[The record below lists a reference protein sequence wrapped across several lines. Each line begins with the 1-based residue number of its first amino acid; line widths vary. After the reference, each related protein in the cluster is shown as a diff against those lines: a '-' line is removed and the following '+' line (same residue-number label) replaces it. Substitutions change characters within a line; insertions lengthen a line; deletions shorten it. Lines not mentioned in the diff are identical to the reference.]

1 MPDILMRYPGGL
13 AKALTLSYDDGVDT
27 DITLMDILDKHGIR
41 CTFNINSGL
50 FSAEGTVFPPEKYH
64 RRMTA
69 RQAVEAYSGRPHEVA
84 VHAAT
89 HPFLDKIPLSMA
101 TWEVIADRRNLEE
114 LFGGTVRGMA
124 YPYGAYSDEV
134 VDALRCCG
142 IAYSR
147 TTKSTEGFSIP
158 TDWLRLPATCHHN
171 NPRLDELCDSFLEK
185 KVQHGAI
192 LFYLWGHSYE
202 FERDNNWE
210 VIERFA
216 EKMGGKEDIWYA
228 TNIEIYDYIQDYNR
242 LQVSVDGSYVYNPT
256 ARELFFAYGKSK
268 TVYSVK
274 PGESIK
280 I

>member
-27 DITLMDILDKHGIR
+27 DIPFMDILDKHGIR

-50 FSAEGTVFPPEKYH
+50 FSEEGTVFPPEKYH

-84 VHAAT
+84 VHAVT
-89 HPFLDKIPLSMA
+89 HPFLDKIPLAVA
-101 TWEVIADRRNLEE
+101 TWEVIADRRNLEA
-114 LFGGTVRGMA
+114 LFGGTIRGMA
-124 YPYGAYSDEV
+124 YPYGTYSDDV

-147 TTKSTEGFSIP
+147 TTKSTYSFAIP
-158 TDWLRLPATCHHN
+158 TDWLRLHPLCHHN
-171 NPRLDELCDSFLEK
+171 DSRLDELCDSFLEK
-185 KVQHGAI
+185 MVQNGAI
-192 LFYLWGHSYE
+192 LFYLWGHTYE

-210 VIERFA
+210 IIQRFA

-242 LQVSVDGSYVYNPT
+242 LQVSVDGNYVYNPT
-256 ARELFFAYGKSK
+256 ARELFFAYGKYR
-268 TVYSVK
+268 TIYSVK

-280 I
+280 L